1 MAHSLKNID
10 SFRKIVLPP
19 LAVFGR
25 GVPLSCLQA
34 ELLDLLGLLLHG
46 AVEEE
51 VRLQEDVV
59 QSAGVEGS
67 ASPVDEGADAEPLLV
82 SCDLLAAGHHTHD
95 DLGDAGVHLL
105 PSLVLAPDM

>member
-1 MAHSLKNID
+1 MKTLE
-10 SFRKIVLPP
+10 KIVLPP
-19 LAVFGR
+19 FAVFGR

-34 ELLDLLGLLLHG
+34 ELLNLLGLLLHG

-59 QSAGVEGS
+59 QSAGVEWS
-67 ASPVDEGADAEPLLV
+67 PRPVDEGADAEPLLV
-82 SCDLLAAGHHTHD
+82 TCDLLAASHHAHD